1 MEWAMEEVQPMGI
14 VPSYEFLD
22 SVFEKEA
29 LIQGFKVIQFVINNF
44 FLSFEISGGL
54 YSFTK
59 YYQRDWGL
67 DYVFTQFHD
76 FTKMYSF
83 SWSFEN

>member
-1 MEWAMEEVQPMGI
+1 MEEVQPMGI

-29 LIQGFKVIQFVINNF
+29 LIQGFKVIWFVINNF

-59 YYQRDWGL
+59 YY
-67 DYVFTQFHD
+67 
-76 FTKMYSF
+76 
-83 SWSFEN
+83 